1 MWILKWLPD
10 WLFYVTLLIGV
21 LGYLSTHLIKYIP
34 IPQIYMYKT
43 PIQLV
48 SIALIVFGVFM
59 AGAIHNEEA
68 WLARVREME
77 AKVAA
82 AEVKAAEENVK
93 IVEKIAT
100 KTQVIKEKGDT
111 IVKYVDREV
120 VKYDNICV
128 IPKEFVKA
136 HNDAAEAPK

>member
-1 MWILKWLPD
+1 MWILNWLPD
-10 WLFYVTLLIGV
+10 WIFYAILFLGIIGYTATYLL
-21 LGYLSTHLIKYIP
+21 KFIP
-34 IPQIYMYKT
+34 IPAIYMYKT

>member
-10 WLFYVTLLIGV
+10 WIFYAILFLGIIGYTATYLL
-21 LGYLSTHLIKYIP
+21 KFIP
-34 IPQIYMYKT
+34 IPAIYMYKT

>member
-10 WLFYVTLLIGV
+10 WIFYAILFLGIIGYIATYLLRF
-21 LGYLSTHLIKYIP
+21 IP
-34 IPQIYMYKT
+34 IPAIYMYKT

>member
-10 WLFYVTLLIGV
+10 WIFYGILFIGI
-21 LGYLSTHLIKYIP
+21 LGYTTTYLLKFIP
-34 IPQIYMYKT
+34 IPAIYMYKT

-77 AKVAA
+77 AKVAEA
-82 AEVKAAEENVK
+82 QVKSAEENVK
-93 IVEKIAT
+93 IIEKVVT
-100 KTQVIKEKGDT
+100 KTQIIKEKADNN
-111 IVKYVDREV
+111 IKYIDREI
-120 VKYDNICV
+120 VKYDNTCV
-128 IPKEFVKA
+128 IPKEFVNA

>member
-10 WLFYVTLLIGV
+10 WIFYGILFVGIIGYIATYLLRF
-21 LGYLSTHLIKYIP
+21 IP
-34 IPQIYMYKT
+34 IPAVYMYKT

-48 SIALIVFGVFM
+48 SILLIVIGVFM
-59 AGAIHNEEA
+59 SGAIHNEAA
-68 WLARVREME
+68 WLERVREME
-77 AKVAA
+77 AKVAEA
-82 AEVKAAEENVK
+82 QAKAAQENIK

-111 IVKYVDREV
+111 IVKYVDREI
-120 VKYDNICV
+120 VKYDNTCV

-136 HNDAAEAPK
+136 HNDAAEPPK